1 MSPHKQ
7 RCDEKGYYIM
17 KLSGGEQGS
26 FQPGLKIALDSEKA
40 DWFGNERDWCQRL
53 EAEESF
59 GKDEMFCLDRGEFH
73 EYRHVSERT
82 QQTLSSHPKEK
93 K

>member
-1 MSPHKQ
+1 MMSPHKQ

-40 DWFGNERDWCQRL
+40 DWFGIFMVVMSCGRFPQ
-53 EAEESF
+53 
-59 GKDEMFCLDRGEFH
+59 
-73 EYRHVSERT
+73 
-82 QQTLSSHPKEK
+82 LSWAYVVWNPAGAKEGST
-93 K
+93 